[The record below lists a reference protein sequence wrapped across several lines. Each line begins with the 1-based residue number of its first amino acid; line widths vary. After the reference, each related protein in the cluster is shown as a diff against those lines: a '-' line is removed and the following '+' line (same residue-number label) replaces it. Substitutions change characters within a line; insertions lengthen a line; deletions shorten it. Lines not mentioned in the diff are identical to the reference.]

1 MTRLEPGL
9 WRYTNEVYDVGEM
22 MNWVKTFIGRIVA
35 LEGDDQ
41 RAIDRFYE
49 DVRRMVGM
57 YGGEE

>member
-1 MTRLEPGL
+1 M
-9 WRYTNEVYDVGEM
+9 GEM

-35 LEGDDQ
+35 LEGDDP
-41 RAIDRFYE
+41 RAIDRFYD